1 MDVYKRKAIT
11 GKIKGAI
18 IMEHKK
24 QPHNPNINFA
34 NLVIGFLLG
43 LCLMLATGAATSQ
56 DDGPGQYQCCAA
68 GDDSLAVFV
77 IDTQTGQTW
86 RLSRTDS
93 CDFGM
98 PQQRKSIRRSI
109 TPMVD

>member
-1 MDVYKRKAIT
+1 MFANKRKAIT

-24 QPHNPNINFA
+24 QPHSPNINFA

-43 LCLMLATGAATSQ
+43 LCLMLAIGAAS
-56 DDGPGQYQCCAA
+56 DNEDSLGQYQCCAA
-68 GDDSLAVFV
+68 GNYSDAVFV

-86 RLSRTDS
+86 RLGRTDS
-93 CDFGM
+93 YDLGT
-98 PQQRKSIRRSI
+98 PQERKSRRQSI
-109 TPMVD
+109 MPMID